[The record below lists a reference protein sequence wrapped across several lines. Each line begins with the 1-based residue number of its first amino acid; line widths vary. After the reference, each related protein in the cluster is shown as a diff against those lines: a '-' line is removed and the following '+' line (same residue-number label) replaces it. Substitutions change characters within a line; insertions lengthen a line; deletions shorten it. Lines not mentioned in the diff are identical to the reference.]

1 MHNNT
6 HNSKMMWWMMAG
18 CLLLPVAIL
27 LLSGRSF
34 GSSSWLLFGFLI
46 VCVGGHALMMK
57 GMHAKD
63 ESNDSAKRTDS
74 DHKH

>member
-18 CLLLPVAIL
+18 CLVLPIAIL
-27 LLSGRSF
+27 FLSGKSL
-34 GSSSWLLFGFLI
+34 GSSGWLLFGFLI
-46 VCVGGHALMMK
+46 VCVGGHALMMR
-57 GMHAKD
+57 GMHNKD
-63 ESNDSAKRTDS
+63 ESNTKSEDS